1 MIQTKKLLIVDDNKV
16 NRRVLCKI
24 LSDTYEVLEA
34 ENGKEAMAVLYNSY
48 ESISAVLLDI
58 IMPVM
63 NGYEVLEEIQ
73 KDTLL
78 SKIPIIVT
86 TGNDDRGAEEKAL
99 SLGAHDF
106 LVKPYRPAVI
116 LHRLANT
123 IKLRETAALVNA
135 VEKDE
140 LTGVYSKEFFYKK
153 AEKKLRENGNLK
165 YDIVCMDIERFKLVN
180 DLFSM
185 QSGDELLKHIANVVM
200 HHVGDHGICGRV
212 GADEF
217 ACLIQHR
224 EHYED
229 DFFKSAIE
237 AINEFPINIS
247 INVCYGIYCIDD
259 VAVPI
264 SVMCDRALIACNSIK
279 GKYDIHHAFYSDKLR
294 QSLLFEQVI
303 LDSMK
308 TALVENQFEI
318 YYQPKYDLSNETI
331 AGAEALVRWNHPDKG
346 FISPADFIPLF
357 ERNGFITNLDI
368 YVWENVCRQLR
379 HWLDNGYPIMPISV
393 NVSRADI
400 YNPKLTQILTGLI
413 KKYNLNPEYL
423 HIEIT
428 ETAYTDNPD
437 QIINTVLELRNLGF
451 IIEMDDFGTGYSS
464 LNMLSELPIHV
475 LKLDMK
481 FIQSETAKRNR
492 KNILSFIISLAKWLN
507 LKVVAEGV
515 ETEQQVQALK
525 SMDCNYAQGYYYA
538 RPMPHDDFKNYL
550 KQYISEQ
557 TSETEAT
564 NKSSRDKISIQK
576 SKSDRVMVIVDDS
589 ALNRTILSK
598 IFHELYT
605 IVEAENGQDAYLYLE
620 ENFSI
625 VDIVLLDLVM
635 PVMDGFQMLER
646 MKNCEQLRNIPV
658 IITTQTGEDSE
669 TRAFAMG
676 AADFIPKPYNRKVAL
691 HRVNNVMAQS
701 KLRAIEREREL
712 AREVEKMRYKAEHD
726 SLTGLYNRAALET
739 EINNYFANHETA
751 EGTLLMLDID
761 CFKSVNDTF
770 GHAKGDDLLV
780 EISNI
785 LLSSFREEDVVA
797 RLGGDEFAVFIP
809 FCLPLADLQKRAKN
823 LCERLQ
829 IQLDGIKI
837 SATIGIANVPRHGS
851 DYQTLY
857 KNADSAL
864 LAAKRL
870 GKNQYKIFDDQMEMP
885 TPALYRNMDWLLDE
899 TSDAIVIC
907 DMKSY
912 EILYLN
918 SVAAKIAGKDK
929 SLCIGQ
935 TCYKTLWKRE
945 RPCEHCISCSKL
957 SKVYIEQEVED
968 DATKHHY
975 IIRDKLMEWGN
986 KYARIQYIQ
995 DDTERNQFRK
1005 GLMQANERF
1014 SSMLSS
1020 LQAGLVKCLLNDQW
1034 TVLEANDKFYEII
1047 GYSKE
1052 EFEDRFDNSLVAVID
1067 PRYLEEN
1074 RIQLKQQLKIGKRV
1088 VMDSCFINC
1097 QGKPVY
1103 VIDQTIVVTE
1113 QDGKTYFYCTYI
1125 RKADIQILQKG
1136 GAAI

>member
-1 MIQTKKLLIVDDNKV
+1 MHQLKKLLIVDDNKA
-16 NRRVLCKI
+16 NRQILCKI

-34 ENGKEAMAVLYNSY
+34 ENGREAMTILHHSY

-63 NGYEVLEEIQ
+63 NGYEVLEEIRG
-73 KDTLL
+73 DVFL

-86 TGNDDRGAEEKAL
+86 TGSDDYGAEVKAL

-106 LVKPYRPAVI
+106 LLKPYKPAII

-135 VEKDE
+135 IEKDE

-153 AEKKLRENGNLK
+153 AEKMLLENESLQ

-180 DLFSM
+180 DLFGM
-185 QSGDELLKHIANVVM
+185 QEGDELLRHIANVMKHYVD
-200 HHVGDHGICGRV
+200 DHDICGRV
-212 GADEF
+212 GADKF
-217 ACLIQHR
+217 ACLLPHR
-224 EHYED
+224 EHYD
-229 DFFKSAIE
+229 YNFFKDAIE
-237 AINEFPINIS
+237 TINEFPISIG

-259 VAVPI
+259 VTVPI
-264 SVMCDRALIACNSIK
+264 SVMCDRALIACSSIK
-279 GKYDIHHAFYSDKLR
+279 GKYDVHHAYYSDKLR
-294 QSLLFEQVI
+294 QSLLSEQVI

-308 TALVENQFEI
+308 TALLEKQFEI

-346 FISPADFIPLF
+346 FISPADFIPLL
-357 ERNGFITNLDI
+357 ERNGFITDLDI
-368 YVWENVCRQLR
+368 YVWESVCCQLR
-379 HWLDNGYPIMPISV
+379 HWLNNGQPIIPISV

-400 YNPKLTQILTGLI
+400 YNQELTQILTGLI
-413 KKYNLNPEYL
+413 EKYNLKEEYL

-428 ETAYTDNPD
+428 ETAYTENPD
-437 QIINTVLELRNLGF
+437 QIISTVLELRKRGF

-481 FIQSETAKRNR
+481 FIQSENAKRNR
-492 KNILSFIISLAKWLN
+492 KNILSFIISLAKWLE
-507 LKVVAEGV
+507 LQVVAEGV
-515 ETEQQVQALK
+515 ETEKQAQMLK

-538 RPMPHDDFKNYL
+538 KPMPLEDFENHIKQHD
-550 KQYISEQ
+550 
-557 TSETEAT
+557 SETIYEKDT
-564 NKSSRDKISIQK
+564 LKDSTKDKVMIQK
-576 SKSDRVMVIVDDS
+576 SKSDRIMVIVDDS
-589 ALNRTILSK
+589 AINRTILSK
-598 IFHELYT
+598 IFHKLYT

-625 VDIVLLDLVM
+625 IDIVLLDLVM
-635 PVMDGFQMLER
+635 PVMDGFQMLEK
-646 MKNCEQLRNIPV
+646 MKNYEQLKNIPV
-658 IITTQTGEDSE
+658 IITTQIGEYSE
-669 TRAFAMG
+669 ARALAMG
-676 AADFIPKPYNRKVAL
+676 AADFIPKPYNREVAL

-726 SLTGLYNRAALET
+726 SLTGLYNRAAMET
-739 EINNYFANHETA
+739 AINSFFANHETA
-751 EGTLLMLDID
+751 DGTLLMLDID
-761 CFKSVNDTF
+761 CFKLVNDTF
-770 GHAKGDDLLV
+770 GHDKGDDLLV

-785 LLSSFREEDVVA
+785 LLSSFREEDVVG

-823 LCERLQ
+823 LCEKLQ

-837 SATIGIANVPRHGS
+837 SATIGIANAPRHGS

-870 GKNQYKIFDDQMEMP
+870 GKNQYKIFDTQMEMP
-885 TPALYRNMDWLLDE
+885 SPSLYRNMDWLLDE

-929 SLCIGQ
+929 SLCVGQ

-957 SKVYIEQEVED
+957 SQVYIEQEVED

-975 IIRDKLMEWGN
+975 IIRDKLMKWGN

-995 DDTERNQFRK
+995 DDTARNQFK
-1005 GLMQANERF
+1005 NDLVQANERF

-1047 GYSKE
+1047 GYGKE
-1052 EFEDRFDNSLVAVID
+1052 EFEARFDNSLAAVME
-1067 PRYLEEN
+1067 PRCLEEN
-1074 RIQLKQQLKIGKRV
+1074 RIQLKQQLKIGEKV
-1088 VMDSCFINC
+1088 VMDSCFINRL
-1097 QGKPVY
+1097 GNPVH
-1103 VIDQTIVVTE
+1103 VTDQTVVVSE
-1113 QDGKTYFYCTYI
+1113 PDGKTYFYCTYI
-1125 RKADIQILQKG
+1125 RKSDIQIPQKG
-1136 GAAI
+1136 GDAM